1 MSRAPR
7 LLTVCAALSLLSCS
21 YVKPADPGPPYR
33 AEVLSA
39 TEAGQPGDR
48 LSYQVGEKQFSQL
61 TDLKNMDGRFFNLVF
76 GGELKIDDIV
86 GSQVTRPT
94 FSGGTKPL
102 LRYNIK
108 NGVIVPRDYSTLAMF
123 SAYYQFEQ
131 VLGNV
136 ESMTGVTQDSVFEK
150 LGKLKI
156 LFEPSIKIV
165 GDAVESSIIL
175 KLNAA
180 YGDKQF
186 ILFRRAA
193 LESVPIGLNL
203 QVIAHEFG
211 HALFGISFFKNS
223 TDDCG
228 RFEREY
234 VIKGMNEGFADVVS
248 WAATGSADV
257 LRNSLNIDEI
267 ADLRNFSKVN
277 FDFSSLLE
285 SDGEKKC
292 NGGIYCI
299 GTLFASSVLKA
310 HEGLGKTNSQADRH
324 ATMRTVYSA
333 IAAARDSIDRLSA
346 ELLPPQDP
354 QDAGCKSSEKVE
366 LNSSYQSK
374 MTAAFLRSFAENL
387 NGEFK
392 SQICK
397 SFDSNFGEVGFSV
410 AARSGVCP

>member
-7 LLTVCAALSLLSCS
+7 LLFVCAALSILSCS

-33 AEVLSA
+33 AEVLAA
-39 TEAGQPGDR
+39 TEASQPGDR
-48 LSYQVGEKQFSQL
+48 PSYQVGEKQFSQL
-61 TDLKNMDGRFFNLVF
+61 TDLKKMDGRFFNLVF

-86 GSQVTRPT
+86 GSQVSRPT

-102 LRYNIK
+102 LRYNMK
-108 NGVIVPRDYSTLAMF
+108 NGVIVPRDYSTLAML

-131 VLGNV
+131 VLGGV
-136 ESMTGVTQDSVFEK
+136 ESMTGLSEDSVFEK

-165 GDAVESSIIL
+165 GDDVESSIIL

-211 HALFGISFFKNS
+211 HALFAISFFKNS
-223 TDDCG
+223 TEDCG
-228 RFEREY
+228 RFEGEY

-277 FDFSSLLE
+277 FDYSSLLE
-285 SDGEKKC
+285 NDGGRKC

-299 GTLFASSVLKA
+299 GTLFASSVLQA
-310 HEGLGKTNSQADRH
+310 HQGLGKSNSQVDRH

-333 IAAARDSIDRLSA
+333 IVAARESIERLSA
-346 ELLPPQDP
+346 ELLPPQ
-354 QDAGCKSSEKVE
+354 QDTGCKSSEKVE
-366 LNSSYQSK
+366 LNSSYESK
-374 MTAAFLRSFAENL
+374 MTSAFLRSFAENL
-387 NGEFK
+387 TGDFK

-397 SFDSNFGEVGFSV
+397 SFDSNFGEAGFSL